1 MNLLKTFPSMLIL
14 THDFYVSTPT
24 HPIRSTVEQQ
34 NTSNMKQN
42 ICHINKIICVD
53 FSSLGESQGGIIAL
67 VKNIAG
73 TDA

>member
-1 MNLLKTFPSMLIL
+1 MLIL

-42 ICHINKIICVD
+42 ICHINKIFCVD
-53 FSSLGESQGGIIAL
+53 FSSLYGESQGGIIAL
-67 VKNIAG
+67 VKNIAR